1 MVKAMLGV
9 LLLLPAAADESFTVS
24 GTVKFDGPVPAV
36 KSNKDVLKDQNCARF
51 HADAPAME
59 NLVVDAAGGVKWA
72 FVYVKAGLGAR
83 EFAPPAQPVLID
95 QVGCTYAP
103 HVFGIMAGQPLDV
116 RNGDPL
122 LHNVHAL
129 PMGGNKEFNR
139 GQPVQGQVD
148 RFKFTTPEIGLLI
161 KCEVHPWMRTWANV
175 VDNPYFAVTD
185 AAGKF
190 EIKNLPPGTYKLGIW
205 HEGLRTK
212 VKKNEVEVV
221 VKANHS
227 VELLMEKKG
236 E

>member
-36 KSNKDVLKDQNCARF
+36 KVNKSLAGDPACCALHKVLPPRD
-51 HADAPAME
+51 E
-59 NLVVDAAGGVKWA
+59 LVVNDGGGVRWA
-72 FVYVKAGLGAR
+72 FVYVTKGLEGRA
-83 EFAPPAQPVLID
+83 FNPPAESVLID
-95 QVGCTYAP
+95 QVGCLYTP
-103 HVFGIMAGQPLDV
+103 HVAGAMVGQV
-116 RNGDPL
+116 VNFRNSDPMG
-122 LHNVHAL
+122 HNVHGL
-129 PMGGNKEFNR
+129 PFVNKEFNF
-139 GQPVQGQVD
+139 GQPPGSVSPV
-148 RFKFTTPEIGLLI
+148 KFTSPEVMV
-161 KCEVHPWMRTWANV
+161 KVVCNVHPWMATWIGV
-175 VDNPYFAVTD
+175 LDHPYFAVTD

-212 VKKNEVEVV
+212 DKKNEVEVV

-227 VELLMEKKG
+227 VDFLMEKKG